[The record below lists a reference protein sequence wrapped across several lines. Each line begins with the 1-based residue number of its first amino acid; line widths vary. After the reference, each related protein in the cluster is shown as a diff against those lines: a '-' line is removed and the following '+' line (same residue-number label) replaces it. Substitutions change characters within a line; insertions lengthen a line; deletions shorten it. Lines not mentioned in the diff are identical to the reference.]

1 MKQYQHILE
10 PYKGSNSRHE
20 CPSCGKR
27 KSFALYIDI
36 ETNEQVHSSCGRC
49 NREDQCGYHLT
60 PKQYFEQDRTK
71 TTNTHACARDGF
83 SYTIKIDKREALPE
97 IIIESEIMKKSL
109 TGYKNNHFVSYL
121 ISLFGDKITKELIS
135 IYFIGT
141 SKLWDGATIFWQIDT
156 KGKIKAGKVMLYNPE
171 TGKRIKQP
179 FNHIQWAHKLTKQEG
194 ELKQCFFGEHLLRNN
209 NKPIAIVE
217 SEKTAVIASVYF
229 PDFIWLACGGL
240 SMLSFEKCLVLK
252 NRKVILYPD
261 LNGFDKWKEKS
272 DLFLPKIVTSYSI
285 STLLEKVATEEER
298 KGGLDLADYLIR
310 YEIAKF
316 HVNMHQISN
325 DNIQSDI
332 DSQDTPDTLK
342 TLLHELSIKVPEDL
356 PISIDGINSNCL
368 RGLIKESLEG
378 YEKTPN
384 DKTIQ
389 NNIRG
394 IFKTM
399 HLGGN
404 INFKN
409 KY

>member
-1 MKQYQHILE
+1 MEKYRYILE

-27 KSFALYIDI
+27 KSFALYVDI
-36 ETNEQVHSSCGRC
+36 ETNEHIHSSCGRC

-60 PKQYFEQDRTK
+60 PKQYFEQDPTS
-71 TTNTHACARDGF
+71 THARAKSEF
-83 SYTIKIDKREALPE
+83 LQSIKIDKVEALPE
-97 IIIESEIMKKSL
+97 IIIDPTIMKKSL
-109 TGYKNNHFVSYL
+109 TGYENNHFVSYL
-121 ISLFGDKITKELIS
+121 ISLFGDKITKELIAK
-135 IYFIGT
+135 YFIGT

-156 KGKIKAGKVMLYNPE
+156 KEKIKAGKVMLYNPE

-179 FNHIQWAHKLTKQEG
+179 FNHIQWIHKLTKQEG

-217 SEKTAVIASVYF
+217 SEKTAVIASAYF

-240 SMLSFEKCLVLK
+240 SMLNYEKCLALK
-252 NRKVILYPD
+252 DRQVILYPD
-261 LNGFDKWKEKS
+261 LNGFDKWKEKA

-310 YEIAKF
+310 YEVAKF

-332 DSQDTPDTLK
+332 DSYDTPETLK
-342 TLLHELSIKVPEDL
+342 TLLRELSIKVPHDL
-356 PISIDGINSNCL
+356 PINIDGMNSNCL
-368 RGLIKESLEG
+368 RGFIKESLEG
-378 YEKTPN
+378 YEKVPN
-384 DKTIQ
+384 NKTIQ
-389 NNIRG
+389 KKIRG
-394 IFKTM
+394 IYKTM
-399 HLGGN
+399 HLAGDT
-404 INFKN
+404 NFKN